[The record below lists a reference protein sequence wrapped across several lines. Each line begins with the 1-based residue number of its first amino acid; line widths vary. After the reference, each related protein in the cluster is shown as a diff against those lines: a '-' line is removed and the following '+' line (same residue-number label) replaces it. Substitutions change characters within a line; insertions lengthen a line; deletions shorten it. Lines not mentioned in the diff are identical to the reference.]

1 LRRRLRSAERRNDDA
16 TRLGSSRVKT
26 PLSRVSASLCS
37 VTCRDQRRPACF
49 DLGFFR
55 AALLRLWVLRGALR
69 PRLDTLCAVAAISDK
84 PGWAET
90 GSSRVGKGAMSNT
103 FRYLAFAAS
112 CLLLAPI
119 AAAAQ
124 TYPSRQ
130 ITLIVPFAPGGP
142 ADFLGRLVGQKMGE
156 DLGQQIVVDNRPGA
170 NTIIGAQAVAKA
182 APDGYTLLMAIDG
195 TLVMNPF
202 LYTKLAYD
210 PFRDFVPVSLLA
222 LVPSALV
229 GNIDIPVNSIK
240 ELVDQEK
247 AKPGTFQIGI
257 STPTSQ
263 VNVGLLNMMA
273 GTNFGIVPY
282 RGGTTQI
289 TGILAG
295 DIPLGMES
303 INVARPLWRDKR
315 LKILGLVSAQRL
327 SLAPEIATIAET
339 FPGYDLGIWQSI
351 VTPAGTPGAVVN
363 VLHAAIR
370 KVLAMPE
377 VREKLLAA
385 GIEPASSATPQ
396 EFAAFIRSQADT
408 RAKVIAAVGMKLD

>member
-1 LRRRLRSAERRNDDA
+1 MLALF
-16 TRLGSSRVKT
+16 
-26 PLSRVSASLCS
+26 VSAA
-37 VTCRDQRRPACF
+37 T
-49 DLGFFR
+49 
-55 AALLRLWVLRGALR
+55 
-69 PRLDTLCAVAAISDK
+69 
-84 PGWAET
+84 
-90 GSSRVGKGAMSNT
+90 
-103 FRYLAFAAS
+103 
-112 CLLLAPI
+112 
-119 AAAAQ
+119 AQ
-124 TYPSRQ
+124 SYPTRQ
-130 ITLIVPFAPGGP
+130 ITLVVPFAPGGP
-142 ADFLGRLVGQKMGE
+142 ADFLGRLIGQKMGE
-156 DLGQQIVVDNRPGA
+156 DLGQQVVIDNRPGA

-202 LYTKLAYD
+202 LYSKLAYD
-210 PFRDFVPVSLLA
+210 PFKDFVPVSLVA
-222 LVPSALV
+222 LVPSAVV
-229 GNIDIPVNSIK
+229 GNISIPVNSIK
-240 ELVDQEK
+240 ELVEQEK

-273 GTNFGIVPY
+273 GTNFTMVPY

-303 INVARPLWRDKR
+303 INVSLPLWRDNK

-327 SLAPEIATIAET
+327 SLAPEIPTIAET

-351 VTPAGTPGAVVN
+351 VAPAGTPREVVTK
-363 VLHAAIR
+363 LHGSIK

-385 GIEPASSATPQ
+385 GIEPASSDSPE
-396 EFAAFIRSQADT
+396 EFAAFIRSQADI
-408 RAKVIAAVGMKLD
+408 RAKVIQAVGIKID

>member
-1 LRRRLRSAERRNDDA
+1 MTVHLGRLTGAA
-16 TRLGSSRVKT
+16 
-26 PLSRVSASLCS
+26 
-37 VTCRDQRRPACF
+37 AC
-49 DLGFFR
+49 
-55 AALLRLWVLRGALR
+55 
-69 PRLDTLCAVAAISDK
+69 
-84 PGWAET
+84 
-90 GSSRVGKGAMSNT
+90 
-103 FRYLAFAAS
+103 LAFVVLAATAAS
-112 CLLLAPI
+112 
-119 AAAAQ
+119 AQ
-124 TYPSRQ
+124 SYPTRQ
-130 ITLIVPFAPGGP
+130 ITLVVPFAPGGP
-142 ADFLGRLVGQKMGE
+142 ADFLGRLIGLKMSE

-202 LYTKLAYD
+202 LYSKLAYD
-210 PFRDFVPVSLLA
+210 PFKDFAPVSLIA
-222 LVPSALV
+222 LVPSAVV
-229 GNIDIPVNSIK
+229 GNINIPVNSVK
-240 ELVDQEK
+240 ELVEQEK

-273 GTNFGIVPY
+273 GTNFTMVPY

-303 INVARPLWRDKR
+303 INVSLPLWRDKK

-327 SLAPEIATIAET
+327 SLAPEIPTIAET

-351 VTPAGTPGAVVN
+351 VAPAGTPRDVVGR
-363 VLHAAIR
+363 LFGSIKKA
-370 KVLAMPE
+370 LAMPD

-385 GIEPASSATPQ
+385 GIEPATSNSPE
-396 EFAAFIRSQADT
+396 EFAAFIRAQADT
-408 RAKVIAAVGMKLD
+408 RAKVIEAVGMKLD